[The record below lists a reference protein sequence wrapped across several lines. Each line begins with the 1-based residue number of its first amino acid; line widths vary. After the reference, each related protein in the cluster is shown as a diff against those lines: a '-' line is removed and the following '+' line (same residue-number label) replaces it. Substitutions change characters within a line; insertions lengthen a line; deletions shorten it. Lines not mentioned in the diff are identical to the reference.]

1 MGSVGGSFRYRI
13 AVGLGIHSVISIGI
27 DIGISSASS
36 PHRVIGSSRME
47 RFVRVSA
54 SAGSVYEAEADLEVS
69 SNSSNSSDLEVNSSV
84 EYAQGL
90 DINWAQQP
98 ESGHVRRRCVAR
110 AHSVCRRATKM
121 LAMTCYWHNK
131 EAAKVAAKLHV
142 TLSERKGT

>member
-54 SAGSVYEAEADLEVS
+54 SAGSLYEPEAD
-69 SNSSNSSDLEVNSSV
+69 SNDRHDDSKDREHT
-84 EYAQGL
+84 GL
-90 DINWAQQP
+90 A
-98 ESGHVRRRCVAR
+98 
-110 AHSVCRRATKM
+110 
-121 LAMTCYWHNK
+121 
-131 EAAKVAAKLHV
+131 
-142 TLSERKGT
+142 